1 MSEVEQAVVETPDA
15 GATPPVEEA
24 NAQDEL
30 DTLLGE
36 FSAETEPTPPAESSA
51 EANKLD
57 EVHAMLQDGQKKE
70 ALRVTNE
77 RITESV
83 KTFKE
88 AAGTDI
94 SDDMVET
101 LLHGKAAKDARFA
114 KAFIEAENNPAAWDS
129 VVKAMAKE
137 YAAIV
142 SAAPD
147 PDATAD
153 QDAVVAAV
161 HSASTKAPAADAPGD
176 DEVATMSTGDFND
189 LQRELGVDP

>member
-1 MSEVEQAVVETPDA
+1 MSEVEQAVVETTDA

-24 NAQDEL
+24 SAQDEL

-36 FSAETEPTPPAESSA
+36 FSAEPEPTPTAESSA

-57 EVHAMLQDGQKKE
+57 EVHAMLQDNQKKE
-70 ALRVTNE
+70 ATRVTNE
-77 RITESV
+77 RIADSV
-83 KTFKE
+83 KMFKE
-88 AAGTDI
+88 AAGADI

-101 LLHGKAAKDARFA
+101 LLHGKAAKDPRFA
-114 KAFIEAENNPAAWDS
+114 TAFMEAQSKPAAWNS

-137 YAAIV
+137 YSSIV

-161 HSASTKAPAADAPGD
+161 QSASTKAPPSGD
-176 DEVATMSTGDFND
+176 VSDNEVATMSTADFNK
-189 LQRELGVDP
+189 LQRAAGVEP